1 MVASVDGTRLK
12 ILNLLQHQGQATV
25 DSLARSMGLAPATVR
40 RHLDILQRDQLVTFV
55 EVHKRTGRPEYSYY
69 LTPVGQESLPK
80 GYDRLLALLL
90 EELTSLEASD
100 LRAKSGREV
109 MRQLVDNVAHRMVS
123 QYQRPGAS
131 PEERIAALTELLV
144 QQEFAPEVERVENV
158 VRVKLHNCPFRTV
171 ALAEGEVCGMDRTII
186 SAFVNGPVEKERCI
200 SNGAH
205 SCSYVARLTP

>member
-12 ILNLLQHQGQATV
+12 ILNLLQRQGQATV
-25 DSLARSMGLAPATVR
+25 DSLARRMGLAPATVR

-69 LTPVGQESLPK
+69 LTPIGQESLPK
-80 GYDRLLALLL
+80 GYDRLLGLLL
-90 EELTSLEASD
+90 EELASLAVAD
-100 LRAKSGREV
+100 IRDKSGRDV
-109 MRQLVDNVAHRMVS
+109 IRLLVDSIASRMVS

-131 PEERIAALTELLV
+131 AEERLTALTTLLT
-144 QQEFAPEVERVENV
+144 QQEFAPEVERVGDV

-200 SNGAH
+200 STGAH
-205 SCSYVARLTP
+205 SCCYVARLSP